1 MAGGNAP
8 STSRVYV
15 PCMLSD
21 HFTQIEDN
29 VVAIES
35 EIEHVPVQVS
45 IGV

>member
-8 STSRVYV
+8 FTSRVYV
-15 PCMLSD
+15 LSN